1 MQFKKKMSFL
11 FHTLIMNTFIYAFK
25 KIEAF
30 GKILD
35 ESVLKLFNFSEK
47 IIGEL
52 HIFLETTYSSNI

>member
-1 MQFKKKMSFL
+1 
-11 FHTLIMNTFIYAFK
+11 MNTFIYAFK

>member
-1 MQFKKKMSFL
+1 
-11 FHTLIMNTFIYAFK
+11 MNTFIYAFK

-47 IIGEL
+47 S
-52 HIFLETTYSSNI
+52 LENYISF